1 MNPSDFDRRFTF
13 QKPTYASDG
22 RGSMI
27 PTYVDACTVWG
38 RKTVHRSDE
47 AVQAMATTG
56 VTVSTIRIYYRP
68 DIGVSWRVKEKNA
81 YMNIIGVVEKWD
93 EGQKYLDVIVKEVG

>member
-1 MNPSDFDRRFTF
+1 MQIGEMNKRFTF

-38 RKTVHRSDE
+38 KKTVHRSDE
-47 AVQAMATTG
+47 AVQAMTTTN
-56 VTVSTIRIYYRP
+56 VMNSTIRIYFRP
-68 DIGVSWRVKEKNA
+68 DIRTSWIVKEKNNS
-81 YMNIIGVVEKWD
+81 MNIIGLVEKWD
-93 EGQKYLDVIVKEVG
+93 EGQKYLDVIVKEVQ